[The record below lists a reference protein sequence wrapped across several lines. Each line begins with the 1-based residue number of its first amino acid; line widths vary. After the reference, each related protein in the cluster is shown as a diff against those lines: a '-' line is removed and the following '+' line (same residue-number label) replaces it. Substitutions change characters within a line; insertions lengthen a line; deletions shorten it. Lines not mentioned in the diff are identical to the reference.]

1 MLRKSALRR
10 IVIATLALFVFLMIY
25 LFPIEDDKSINN
37 TTYIESIKSPIY
49 LVDKNNY
56 VARINI
62 LKKGNNLLENIKN
75 VIESLTIDSNNSVY
89 LPSGFEAVIPKNTK
103 LKDLSLNNK
112 ILKLE
117 FSKEFLSV
125 DLENEEKMYEAIIYS
140 LTEFNEVDGIMIFVD
155 NERVI
160 KLKNGKILPTIL
172 DRNFGINKHNDL
184 NCIKN
189 ISKTTTYYTM
199 KNDDFTYFVPITMVN
214 NDASDK
220 IQIIIKNLKTSPIN
234 QTNLTSYLASSANL
248 ENYEILE
255 NTINLSFNN
264 DLIPNMNSS
273 SILEE
278 VKYSI
283 FLSLR
288 DTYNVKSVVFELP
301 NNDITTVN

>member
-25 LFPIEDDKSINN
+25 LFPIDDDKSINN

-75 VIESLTIDSNNSVY
+75 VVESLTIKSSNSVY

-103 LKDLSLNNK
+103 LKNLSLNNK

-125 DLENEEKMYEAIIYS
+125 TEENEEKMYEAIIYS

-160 KLKNGKILPTIL
+160 KLKNGIVLPTIL
-172 DRNFGINKHNDL
+172 DRSFGINKFNDL

-189 ISKTTTYYTM
+189 INKTTTYYTI
-199 KNDDFTYFVPITMVN
+199 KNDDFTYFVPITMVS
-214 NDASDK
+214 NDTSDK

-264 DLIPNMNSS
+264 NLIPNMNSS